1 MKRILLALCTL
12 ALLAGEAATAQA
24 DCNNPNCRSCVAR
37 RHAASCP
44 PSKGFCGG
52 LFGSCGGL
60 FGSCGLFGGGNG
72 GGGQYMGPPPSP
84 TVVYPYYTTRAP
96 RDFLSANPR
105 GIGP

>member
-12 ALLAGEAATAQA
+12 ALVAGEAVTAQA
-24 DCNNPNCRSCVAR
+24 DCNNPNCRACVAR
-37 RHAASCP
+37 RHTAAAACP
-44 PSKGFCGG
+44 PNRGICGG
-52 LFGSCGGL
+52 LFGSGGL
-60 FGSCGLFGGGNG
+60 FGNGAGNG
-72 GGGQYMGPPPSP
+72 AGYGMMPPPSP